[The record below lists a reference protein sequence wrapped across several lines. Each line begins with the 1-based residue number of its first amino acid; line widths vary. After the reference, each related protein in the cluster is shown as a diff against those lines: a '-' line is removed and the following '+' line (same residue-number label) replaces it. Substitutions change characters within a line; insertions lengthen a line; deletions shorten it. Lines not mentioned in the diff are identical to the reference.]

1 MMHSDDDGL
10 VLPPRLAPKH
20 AVLLPIYRNDA
31 DRVAVLEYCHSLK
44 KELEAKEGR
53 TYVVEYKNNLTDPS
67 WTPLETVIGDGLEHR
82 VADPGPLPAAR
93 FYRVRMTTP

>member
-1 MMHSDDDGL
+1 MGL
-10 VLPPRLAPKH
+10 
-20 AVLLPIYRNDA
+20 
-31 DRVAVLEYCHSLK
+31 LK
-44 KELEAKEGR
+44 GTFQFSFEAKAGQ

-82 VADPGPLPAAR
+82 VADPGPLPKAR